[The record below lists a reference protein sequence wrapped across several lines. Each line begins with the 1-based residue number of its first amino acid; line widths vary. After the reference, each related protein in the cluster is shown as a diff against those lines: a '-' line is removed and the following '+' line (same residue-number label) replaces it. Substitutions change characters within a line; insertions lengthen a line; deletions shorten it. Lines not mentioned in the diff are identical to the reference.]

1 MPQTL
6 YAQQSGNVF
15 FIILL
20 AVALLGL
27 LSAALMQGSD
37 SGSSNIDD
45 ETLSIRAS
53 EFERTAGEIERA
65 VTSLLQNGVS
75 ESDIRF
81 SHADAPSQYADAG
94 AADSEQV
101 FHLSGGAAT
110 YRDPPDAISDDS
122 PWEFFGGTHIP
133 GVGTSKADLV
143 AVLPNVTDQ
152 FCAKINAMNGQDA
165 PQDTGGSIGSGASP
179 GNCVYTGSDGRFG
192 SARQFFDPPN
202 TMSEASFAQD
212 TNLSAA
218 KPALE
223 ACVVCAADN
232 NNYAYHVLLAR

>member
-1 MPQTL
+1 MTQGE
-6 YAQQSGNVF
+6 QSGNVF

-37 SGSSNIDD
+37 SGTSNIDD

-53 EFERTAGEIERA
+53 EFQRHAGEFERA
-65 VTSLLQNGVS
+65 VAALLQNGVS
-75 ESDIRF
+75 ESDLRF
-81 SHADAPSQYADAG
+81 SHADAPSEYADAG
-94 AADSEQV
+94 AADSQQV
-101 FHLSGGAAT
+101 FHSAGGAAT
-110 YRDPPDAISDDS
+110 YRDPPDSINDGST
-122 PWEFFGGTHIP
+122 WEFYGGTHIP

-179 GNCVYTGSDGRFG
+179 GNCVYTGTDGRFG
-192 SARQFFDPPN
+192 ATHQFFDPPN
-202 TMSEASFAQD
+202 TMSEASFTQD
-212 TNLSAA
+212 ANLSAPQA
-218 KPALE
+218 ALE